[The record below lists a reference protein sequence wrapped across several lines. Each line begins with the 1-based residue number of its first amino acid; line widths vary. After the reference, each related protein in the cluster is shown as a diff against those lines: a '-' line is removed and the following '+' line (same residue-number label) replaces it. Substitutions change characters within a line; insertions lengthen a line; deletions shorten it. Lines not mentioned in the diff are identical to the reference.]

1 MTWRLTSPGR
11 EYNRDEGVAIY
22 FHPASGNTHL
32 VSDLAAS
39 VLRVMAAG
47 PLSNEDL
54 VAFHAEALAEVGA
67 TERPGLIDEILRDL
81 AIIDLVERS

>member
-1 MTWRLTSPGR
+1 MAWRLTSPGR
-11 EYNRDEGVAIY
+11 EYNRDEGLAIY

-32 VSDLAAS
+32 ISDLAAS

-54 VAFHAEALAEVGA
+54 VACHAEALGELDI
-67 TERPGLIDEILRDL
+67 TERVRLIDDVLREL
-81 AIIDLVERS
+81 TIINLVEPA